1 MLKSAEIRIALIL
14 CFGIAAALSPDV
26 GGWPWI
32 FDGWL
37 WTGFRDLPIRMP
49 PMIPLLLAAAMAI
62 ADCAGAALP
71 DWKVRVRRPLAWA
84 AAVVLIAGCL
94 LWTFR
99 VRRWFG
105 DLVGVDT
112 QPLWGYTIEPAEPLG
127 MLVTYLTAKWSAVHG
142 LLPSTGIAAVTAVFG
157 AAAVGAI
164 FLWTQSLTPS
174 WPLPFLMMLSSGFM
188 ILFFGYPEKGTPKSL
203 ALVPWYLYL
212 GTRALR
218 GHGRRFNA
226 GSSAVLSVASLMHG
240 SALCLFPAHVWY
252 LWRGDGWRTTL
263 TSIAAFLLPLAGMLA
278 YVLAGAPNAGG
289 PFGNITAPLAWIPKY
304 CSMNCQYP
312 FFGWPHL
319 IDTVNCLLALSP
331 VAVLCWPEA
340 LWRSRQPLERYLALA
355 ALGSM
360 ALSVVWFP
368 AFGYLPDWDIFTL
381 APMVLSF
388 HVVYIAAT
396 QMPPQS
402 FRRLAL
408 AWIVGSAVHAFS
420 WWRYFHLN
428 L

>member
-1 MLKSAEIRIALIL
+1 MRTGNENRLMSALAEPRPGRTLTEPPSHRVTEPPSLVRPLLPCDKSRLGERAVLLKSAEIRIALIL

-127 MLVTYLTAKWSAVHG
+127 MLVTYLTAKWSAAHG

-164 FLWTQSLTPS
+164 FLWAQSLTAS

-212 GTRALR
+212 GTRGVARPRPPIQRRLERRAL
-218 GHGRRFNA
+218 GG
-226 GSSAVLSVASLMHG
+226 VADARLGPLPVSRH
-240 SALCLFPAHVWY
+240 
-252 LWRGDGWRTTL
+252 
-263 TSIAAFLLPLAGMLA
+263 TSGISGAAA
-278 YVLAGAPNAGG
+278 AGAR
-289 PFGNITAPLAWIPKY
+289 
-304 CSMNCQYP
+304 
-312 FFGWPHL
+312 H
-319 IDTVNCLLALSP
+319 
-331 VAVLCWPEA
+331 
-340 LWRSRQPLERYLALA
+340 
-355 ALGSM
+355 
-360 ALSVVWFP
+360 
-368 AFGYLPDWDIFTL
+368 
-381 APMVLSF
+381 
-388 HVVYIAAT
+388 
-396 QMPPQS
+396 
-402 FRRLAL
+402 
-408 AWIVGSAVHAFS
+408 
-420 WWRYFHLN
+420 
-428 L
+428 